1 MQIAYVIVRYGT
13 EVLGGAEL
21 GCRMLA
27 ERLVQR
33 PGWSVDI
40 FTTCALDAGSWA
52 NHFSPGTVEIN
63 GVRVHRFAST
73 RGRDPGFEAFSAPVL
88 RDPAGA
94 GADDQRRWIE
104 LQGPVCPDVIEAA
117 AGSSADLVVF
127 YPYLYWPTVHGV
139 PLVSERAVMHPAA
152 HDEPPLRLPIFADTF
167 AAVRG
172 FVFQTDGERRLTES
186 LFPSVASTAQLQLGL
201 GVEEWPGQPDE
212 FVTQWGLED
221 TPYVLCLGRVDN
233 GKGAAL
239 LARYFAVYKSRRRAP
254 LKLVFAGPVVDR
266 PPEHAD
272 IIVTGPLSEEHKWGA
287 LRRAELLISPSPFE
301 AFSIVLMEGWTARI
315 PALVHGRCQATVEH
329 VRRSGG
335 GLAFTGYGTFEVE
348 LDRLLADPQLRQ
360 SMGTA
365 GHRYVEANFRWDGL
379 IDRYGAWLQR
389 LAFRPVGR

>member
-1 MQIAYVIVRYGT
+1 
-13 EVLGGAEL
+13 
-21 GCRMLA
+21 
-27 ERLVQR
+27 
-33 PGWSVDI
+33 
-40 FTTCALDAGSWA
+40 
-52 NHFSPGTVEIN
+52 
-63 GVRVHRFAST
+63 
-73 RGRDPGFEAFSAPVL
+73 
-88 RDPAGA
+88 
-94 GADDQRRWIE
+94 
-104 LQGPVCPDVIEAA
+104 
-117 AGSSADLVVF
+117 
-127 YPYLYWPTVHGV
+127 
-139 PLVSERAVMHPAA
+139 
-152 HDEPPLRLPIFADTF
+152 
-167 AAVRG
+167 
-172 FVFQTDGERRLTES
+172 
-186 LFPSVASTAQLQLGL
+186 
-201 GVEEWPGQPDE
+201 
-212 FVTQWGLED
+212 
-221 TPYVLCLGRVDN
+221 VLCLGRVDN